1 VRRSRLS
8 WARATYTALGPAA
21 AFSVHQLRYLLA
33 SGAGASRELARTGHS
48 YLHSAAPW
56 IVLAAALALGVF
68 LRRLGRAFAGRT
80 SPAGYSLSFAGLWLA
95 CVASLVA
102 VFALQELIEGFLAA
116 GHAAGLVGV
125 FAYGGWWSIP
135 ASACVGLVLAA
146 VLHGARWVLDTI
158 ARRDTRS
165 NAERRG
171 IAAIVPAELRISLP
185 VAEPLLGGWSDRGP
199 PA

>member
-1 VRRSRLS
+1 MRGSRLRR
-8 WARATYTALGPAA
+8 ARATSTALVPAA

-33 SGAGASRELARTGHS
+33 YGAGASQELARTGHS
-48 YLHSAAPW
+48 YLHSVAPW
-56 IVLAAALALGVF
+56 VVLAAALGCGVF

-80 SPAGYSLSFAGLWLA
+80 SAADYSVSFAGLWLA
-95 CVASLVA
+95 CVATLVA
-102 VFALQELIEGFLAA
+102 VFTLQELVEGLLAT
-116 GHAAGLVGV
+116 GHASGLAGV

-146 VLHGARWVLDTI
+146 VLHGARWVLDTV

-171 IAAIVPAELRISLP
+171 TVAIMPAELRISP
-185 VAEPLLGGWSDRGP
+185 AVAEPLLGGWSDRGP
-199 PA
+199 PS